1 MAESISCTVLV
12 ENIAYACSVPEIER
26 ELKSIA
32 AGLQILS
39 ISAMKGKAKVE
50 LPSLSIADTFMQRVR
65 GHRLQNRALRAELIP
80 TSASSHTYVQADLP
94 EKKAPAVAGF
104 YCGAP
109 RKARGTPAGDQTGT
123 LASQHPVF
131 WLI

>member
-50 LPSLSIADTFMQRVR
+50 LPSLSTADTFMQRVR

-94 EKKAPAVAGF
+94 KRWQWRDSTAEPQEKQEVRRPAIKPALWH
-104 YCGAP
+104 
-109 RKARGTPAGDQTGT
+109 RSTPCSG
-123 LASQHPVF
+123 
-131 WLI
+131 